1 MLYNSTEDVE
11 IYGFQDGYQGLIY
24 GKFRLMTYDDFSGIL
39 TKGGTILGS
48 SRTPYKLI
56 REPGADGVD
65 KVAAMKQTYYKLQLD
80 CLVILGGN
88 GTHKTANLLRQI
100 APTLLIGVG
109 QSYVLFTGNID
120 LSIGSVVGM
129 SCMISATLMCHGMN
143 PWVAVVITLV
153 VCLLVGYVNGILVSK
168 CKLPPF
174 IATLG
179 TMTIARGI
187 AQIVNG
193 NYNTDSIGEAAKGFR
208 TFFYSGKILGIFS
221 AFWIALVIWFIFN
234 YIMSC
239 TRTGRHIYA
248 TGSNIDAARLSGV
261 NVDNTVIYVYVVAAF
276 CACIT
281 GLITCASTGT
291 GTMDA
296 GTSYE
301 MYAVAAS
308 VIGGVSTLGGSG
320 ILLGTV
326 IGSGIWG
333 VLQNGLQFAGAPVAI
348 RNIVIGIIVVV
359 AVLMDVI
366 VRSGRGKSK
375 KHKNNKKIGKMK
387 VKTKVKHKNAFTIK
401 KGKV

>member
-1 MLYNSTEDVE
+1 MSSSSDKKPGVLGRFLSQRGMGQVVTVTV
-11 IYGFQDGYQGLIY
+11 GLIV
-24 GKFRLMTYDDFSGIL
+24 L
-39 TKGGTILGS
+39 
-48 SRTPYKLI
+48 
-56 REPGADGVD
+56 
-65 KVAAMKQTYYKLQLD
+65 
-80 CLVILGGN
+80 CLVFGIIN
-88 GTHKTANLLRQI
+88 PNFFTYRNTANLLRQI
-100 APTLLIGVG
+100 APTLLIGIG

-143 PWVAVVITLV
+143 PWVAMVITLIA
-153 VCLLVGYVNGILVSK
+153 CLLVGYINGILVSK

-208 TFFYSGKILGIFS
+208 TFFYSGKVLGIFS
-221 AFWIALVIWFIFN
+221 AFWIAVIIWFVFN

-261 NVDNTVIYVYVVAAF
+261 NVDNTVIYVYIVSAF
-276 CACIT
+276 CACVT

-326 IGSGIWG
+326 IGAAIWG

-359 AVLMDVI
+359 AVLMDVV

-375 KHKNNKKIGKMK
+375 KHKSN
-387 VKTKVKHKNAFTIK
+387 
-401 KGKV
+401 